1 MGTLGPPASYAPV
14 EVANSKFNE
23 NFHFHLVTYRK
34 ACSTLY
40 PVKFMLRECIWMVT
54 LNRTSSKD
62 LKFTSNKKK
71 SCIWHHT
78 IMADLCYEN
87 NDEKKVWTYV
97 GLSPTTTKIKT
108 MSVDAC
114 CKAASTTG
122 SAKEQKYSYCNITII
137 FATSHSKHERPMRIL
152 NVQIIV
158 DNEVFVT
165 EIVWLLLYVEYVT
178 FWAQRA
184 MTGSIFAFTG

>member
-1 MGTLGPPASYAPV
+1 M
-14 EVANSKFNE
+14 
-23 NFHFHLVTYRK
+23 
-34 ACSTLY
+34 
-40 PVKFMLRECIWMVT
+40 
-54 LNRTSSKD
+54 
-62 LKFTSNKKK
+62 
-71 SCIWHHT
+71 
-78 IMADLCYEN
+78 
-87 NDEKKVWTYV
+87 
-97 GLSPTTTKIKT
+97 SPTTTKIKT

-137 FATSHSKHERPMRIL
+137 FATSHPKHERPMRIL

-178 FWAQRA
+178 FWAERA